1 MFLVEI
7 TGAKVG
13 WDRLGRRLW
22 ILNILVKTTPQRNGS
37 SSVMKSEHLPLTMCI
52 PSESYFLWDSVSLSV
67 NQILST
73 SVCCEANV
81 TKEQWLGRHLWS
93 RVVKCLYWKA

>member
-22 ILNILVKTTPQRNGS
+22 ILNILVKTTPPRNGS

-52 PSESYFLWDSVSLSV
+52 PSESYFLWDCFSICESDIIHFSL
-67 NQILST
+67 L
-73 SVCCEANV
+73 
-81 TKEQWLGRHLWS
+81 
-93 RVVKCLYWKA
+93 